1 MASIDVDL
9 NVVVE
14 ELLNRIKVLTLEN
27 VVLTKALEMLD
38 QDDPSSE
45 EQV

>member
-38 QDDPSSE
+38 QADPSSE
-45 EQV
+45 DQV